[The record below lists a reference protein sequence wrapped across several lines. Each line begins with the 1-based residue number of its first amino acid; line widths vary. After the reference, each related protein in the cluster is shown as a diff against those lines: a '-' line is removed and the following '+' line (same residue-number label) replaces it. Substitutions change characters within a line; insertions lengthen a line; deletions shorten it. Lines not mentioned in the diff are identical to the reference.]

1 MTQRRSI
8 WSMTSASTPAA
19 SRLGPCV
26 SYCGDVCCHACY
38 GSKDHEPLGALTQQ
52 WWVHEAENPGPLLT
66 AGMVGGFAGGERGVQ
81 QYVEKGEVEV
91 AEQGGSGLA
100 SAVLQH
106 AKHFLERAA
115 SHSACVRLSAKPVLQ
130 AASSHRR
137 WCLR

>member
-1 MTQRRSI
+1 MRRRSI

-19 SRLGPCV
+19 SRLGPYV
-26 SYCGDVCCHACY
+26 SYCVDVCCHAFRRR
-38 GSKDHEPLGALTQQ
+38 KDHEPLGALTQQ
-52 WWVHEAENPGPLLT
+52 WWVHEAENPGPLCT
-66 AGMVGGFAGGERGVQ
+66 AGVVGGFAGGERGVQ

-100 SAVLQH
+100 SAVLEH

-115 SHSACVRLSAKPVLQ
+115 SRSARVSLCAKPVLQ
-130 AASSHRR
+130 AASSRHR